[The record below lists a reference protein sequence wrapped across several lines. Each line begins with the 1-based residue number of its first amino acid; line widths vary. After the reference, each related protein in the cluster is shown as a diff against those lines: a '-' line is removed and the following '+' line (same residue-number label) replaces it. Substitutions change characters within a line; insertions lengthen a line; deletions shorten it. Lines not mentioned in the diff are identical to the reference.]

1 MEQGD
6 APPVGLLLCSDRSAT
21 RVQYAIGGMDHEL
34 FVSRYLVA
42 LPSED
47 RLRDWIEADRAA
59 IDLPESS

>member
-1 MEQGD
+1 
-6 APPVGLLLCSDRSAT
+6 
-21 RVQYAIGGMDHEL
+21 MDHEL